1 MKNLLIILLFIP
13 LIAFGQEVKKVY
25 LITTKSGKVIKSK
38 NYRINE
44 DKGVVDIQQLDGKF
58 IRFKT
63 FNIASYVLLEDEKLP
78 TTPTPKSSVFYD
90 NYAKK
95 DVFKN
100 YNADVEANPDLNWKI
115 LETSKNKFQYSW
127 KASYFKPTVYTFHF
141 NDDGKVV
148 LEEVLR
154 HERRNNGQTL
164 FNEEKFK
171 YDQYDSNPVVLK
183 EKGVFMNTPIIETIR
198 YKISYYA
205 QNTNV
210 DLSYCKIPYYNK
222 RGNKIKG
229 YTKGILIRKYPQQ
242 SSKGISILTK
252 VANIDLK
259 SEDMIYDI
267 KNYVYFFLEQVE
279 NPSLYLLSHFM
290 NDAWYD
296 AQNPKSYEN
305 RSADNKWY
313 INYDDRHRIQK
324 YQSFHKKIC
333 ETNFGDKTDKK
344 GHNQIVC
351 AANFTPKEI
360 KIEYRNL
367 DDDAI
372 AMAIGNI
379 FDDDKIHIVIDSRKF
394 KNASP
399 AKRAFVM
406 WHELYHSFGLEHG
419 ECGPLM
425 FPYTKKDYSWS
436 EWESASIEAVKCFN
450 KKRNFGKKV
459 FVRGRKTN

>member
-1 MKNLLIILLFIP
+1 MKIIYSLIFILSFTSLFS
-13 LIAFGQEVKKVY
+13 QNDKV
-25 LITTKSGKVIKSK
+25 
-38 NYRINE
+38 
-44 DKGVVDIQQLDGKF
+44 
-58 IRFKT
+58 
-63 FNIASYVLLEDEKLP
+63 P
-78 TTPTPKSSVFYD
+78 FYE

-95 DVFKN
+95 DVFEE
-100 YNADVEANPDLNWKI
+100 YNKLVGKTPDIPWII
-115 LETSKNKFQYSW
+115 LESSKNKFQYTW
-127 KASYFKPTVYTFHF
+127 KSSYGPYKPFVTTYHF

-148 LEEVLR
+148 LEEVLT
-154 HERRNNGQTL
+154 HENTDDLQSL
-164 FNEEKFK
+164 FNKEKFN
-171 YDQYDSNPVVLK
+171 YGQYDSNPLVLK
-183 EKGVFMNTPIIETIR
+183 EKGVFMNTPLIGTIQ
-198 YKISYYA
+198 YKLSNRG

-210 DLSYCKIPYYNK
+210 HLSYCKIPYYNK

-229 YTKGILIRKYPQQ
+229 YTRGVLIRKYPI
-242 SSKGISILTK
+242 SSNVSPILTK
-252 VANIDLK
+252 LASIDLK

-267 KNYVYFFLEQVE
+267 KNYVYFFLTQVE

-290 NDAWYD
+290 NDVMYD
-296 AQNPKSYEN
+296 LQNPKSYEN

-313 INYDDRHRIQK
+313 LNYDDRHRIQK
-324 YQSFHKKIC
+324 YQRFHKNIC

-351 AANFTPKEI
+351 AANFIPKEI
-360 KIEYRNL
+360 KVEYRNL

-379 FDDDKIHIVIDSRKF
+379 FDNDKIHIVIDSIKF

-406 WHELYHSFGLEHG
+406 WHELYHSLGLKHG

-425 FPYTKKDYSWS
+425 FPYSEKDYSWS

-459 FVRGRKTN
+459 FVKGSKTN